1 MTGHYPV
8 GRDDMNERNI
18 PVPFERFK
26 HFKGGEYQVLMIAE
40 DAGTGESV
48 VVYQALYPP
57 YRIYTRNLEEFLS
70 NVDRD
75 KYPDAAQKERFAPL
89 QGPVQ
94 VSAPIQPVV
103 NINASSGTAGDRN
116 PERMHSVEPTATA
129 VRRTE
134 AYSQNIAG
142 EPNPAYPDTY
152 TATPSQPVADKR
164 SEGQINPA
172 LLKFLDAGTVEEKL
186 EVLYEI
192 RDEITPEILTPMELS
207 LGMEPIDDTVEKRV
221 RLIKETL
228 TVRDQYEKRRLR

>member
-1 MTGHYPV
+1 MMGNYPV
-8 GRDDMNERNI
+8 GRYEMSDRNI
-18 PVPFERFK
+18 PAPFERFK

-70 NVDRD
+70 DVDRNR
-75 KYPDAAQKERFAPL
+75 YPDAAQKERFAPM

-103 NINASSGTAGDRN
+103 NINASAGTAGDRN
-116 PERMHSVEPTATA
+116 LEKMHSVEPTVTA
-129 VRRTE
+129 VRRNE
-134 AYSQNIAG
+134 AYSQTTAG
-142 EPNPAYPDTY
+142 EPDPAYKDNY
-152 TATPSQPVADKR
+152 TAAPAQPAAAKK

-186 EVLYEI
+186 AVLYEI

>member
-1 MTGHYPV
+1 MTGSYPV
-8 GRDDMNERNI
+8 GRDEMSDRNI

-70 NVDRD
+70 DVDRD

-89 QGPVQ
+89 QIP
-94 VSAPIQPVV
+94 VSAPVQPAV
-103 NINASSGTAGDRN
+103 NIKTSANIAGGRGL
-116 PERMHSVEPTATA
+116 EKMHSVEPTVTA

-152 TATPSQPVADKR
+152 TATPSQPVAEKR

-186 EVLYEI
+186 AVLYEI